1 MSVPPKSSSSSN
13 MRLSLVVVLTAF
25 ALTSDAVIRVPLTK
39 FRSIR
44 RELTDSGR
52 KVEELQ
58 ADTHSLKYNFGF
70 PASSAPTPE
79 TLKNYL
85 DAQYYG
91 EITLGTPPQTFTV
104 VFDTGSSNLWV
115 PSVHCALT
123 DIACLLH
130 HKYNSA
136 KSSTYVK
143 NGTAFAI
150 QYGSGSLSG
159 YLSQDTC
166 TIGDLSVQKQLFG
179 EAIKQP
185 GVAFIA
191 AKFDGILGM
200 AYPRISVDGVAPVFD
215 NIMSQKK
222 VEKNVFSF
230 YLNRNPD
237 TQPGGELLLG
247 GTDPKYYSGD
257 FFYVNVTRQAYWQ
270 IHMDGM
276 TVGDQLAPCKGG
288 CEAIVDT
295 GTSLI
300 TGPSAEVRAL
310 QKAIGATPL
319 IQGEYMVNCDKV
331 PSLPVITFTVG
342 GKAFS
347 LTGEQYILKVSQAGK
362 TMCLSGFMGLDI
374 PAPAGPLW
382 ILGDVFIGQYYTVF
396 DRESNRVGF
405 AKSK

>member
-1 MSVPPKSSSSSN
+1 MKLLILCVFAA
-13 MRLSLVVVLTAF
+13 L
-25 ALTSDAVIRVPLTK
+25 ALTNDALVRIPLKK

-52 KVEELQ
+52 KIEELL
-58 ADTHSLKYNFGF
+58 ADRRINKYTYGF
-70 PASSAPTPE
+70 PTAGAPTPE

-91 EITLGTPPQTFTV
+91 EIGLGTPPQPFTV

-115 PSVHCALT
+115 PSVHCSLL

-136 KSSTYVK
+136 KSSSYVK

-150 QYGSGSLSG
+150 RYGSGSLSG

-166 TIGDLSVQKQLFG
+166 TLGDLAVEKQLFG

-185 GVAFIA
+185 GIAFIA

-200 AYPRISVDGVAPVFD
+200 AYPRISVDGVTPVFD

-247 GTDPKYYSGD
+247 GTDPKYYTGD
-257 FFYVNVTRQAYWQ
+257 FDYVNVTRQAYWQ

-276 TVGDQLAPCKGG
+276 SVGSQLSLCKSG

-295 GTSLI
+295 GTSLL
-300 TGPSAEVRAL
+300 TGPSEEVKAL
-310 QKAIGATPL
+310 QKAIGAMPL
-319 IQGEYMVNCDKV
+319 IQGEYMVSCDKI
-331 PSLPVITFTVG
+331 PSLPVITFNIG
-342 GKAFS
+342 GKPFS
-347 LTGEQYILKVSQAGK
+347 LSGDQYVLKVSQAGK
-362 TMCLSGFMGLDI
+362 TICLSGFMALDI

-396 DRESNRVGF
+396 DRDNNRVGF
-405 AKSK
+405 AKAK

>member
-1 MSVPPKSSSSSN
+1 
-13 MRLSLVVVLTAF
+13 MRVLFLFIFAALS
-25 ALTSDAVIRVPLTK
+25 LTSDALVRIPLKK

-44 RELTDSGR
+44 RELTDSGKR
-52 KVEELQ
+52 IEELLG
-58 ADTHSLKYNFGF
+58 DKHSIKYNLGF
-70 PASSAPTPE
+70 PSSNDPTPE

-91 EITLGTPPQTFTV
+91 EIGLGTPPQPFTV

-115 PSVHCALT
+115 PSIHCSLS

-143 NGTAFAI
+143 NGTDFSI
-150 QYGSGSLSG
+150 QYGTGSLSG

-166 TIGDLSVQKQLFG
+166 TIGDLAVDKQTFG

-185 GVAFIA
+185 GVVFIA

-200 AYPRISVDGVAPVFD
+200 AYPSISVDGVEPVFD
-215 NIMSQKK
+215 NIMRQKL
-222 VEKNVFSF
+222 VEKNLFSF
-230 YLNRNPD
+230 YLNRDPESE
-237 TQPGGELLLG
+237 PGGELLLG
-247 GTDPKYYSGD
+247 GMDPKYYTGD
-257 FFYVNVTRQAYWQ
+257 IHYVSVTRQAYWQ
-270 IHMDGM
+270 IHMHGM
-276 TVGDQLAPCKGG
+276 VVGSQLSLCKGG

-300 TGPSAEVRAL
+300 AGPSAEVTAL
-310 QKAIGATPL
+310 QKAIGAIPL
-319 IQGEYMVNCDKV
+319 IQGQYMVKCDKV
-331 PSLPVITFTVG
+331 PTLPIITFNMDGQAYT
-342 GKAFS
+342 
-347 LTGEQYILKVSQAGK
+347 LTGEQYILKESQGGQ
-362 TMCLSGFMGLDI
+362 TICLSGFIGLDI

-382 ILGDVFIGQYYTVF
+382 ILGDVFIGQYYTIF
-396 DRESNRVGF
+396 DRENNRVGF

>member
-1 MSVPPKSSSSSN
+1 MKFSYII
-13 MRLSLVVVLTAF
+13 LFAAF
-25 ALTSDAVIRVPLTK
+25 IATTNAIVRIPLQK
-39 FRSIR
+39 FRSLR
-44 RELTDSGR
+44 RTLSDAGR
-52 KVEELQ
+52 SVEGLVSEE
-58 ADTHSLKYNFGF
+58 HNLKYNLDF
-70 PASSAPTPE
+70 PSRDGPTPE

-91 EITLGTPPQTFTV
+91 EIGIGTPPQLFTV

-115 PSVHCALT
+115 PSIHCSLT

-143 NGTAFAI
+143 NGAAFSI

-159 YLSQDTC
+159 FLSQDTC
-166 TIGDLSVQKQLFG
+166 KIGDISVDGQVFG

-200 AYPRISVDGVAPVFD
+200 AYPKIAVDEVTPVFD

-247 GTDPKYYSGD
+247 GTDPKYYTGE
-257 FFYVNVTRQAYWQ
+257 FNYLNITRQAYWQ
-270 IHMDGM
+270 IHMDKLG
-276 TVGDQLAPCKGG
+276 VGSQLTLCKGG

-300 TGPSAEVRAL
+300 TGPSAEVKAL
-310 QKAIGATPL
+310 QKAIGAVPL
-319 IQGEYMVNCDKV
+319 IQGEYMVDCKKV
-331 PSLPVITFTVG
+331 PTLPAISFKLG
-342 GKAFS
+342 GQTYT
-347 LTGEQYILKVSQAGK
+347 LTGDQYILKESQAGQ
-362 TMCLSGFMGLDI
+362 TICLSGFMGLDI

-382 ILGDVFIGQYYTVF
+382 ILGDVFIGQYYTEF
-396 DRESNRVGF
+396 DRENNRVGF

>member
-1 MSVPPKSSSSSN
+1 KT
-13 MRLSLVVVLTAF
+13 RQKIFLSFVAF
-25 ALTSDAVIRVPLTK
+25 FKAMVIPLKK

-52 KVEELQ
+52 KAEELL
-58 ADTHSLKYNFGF
+58 ADKHSLKYNFGF
-70 PASSAPTPE
+70 PSSSEPTPE

-91 EITLGTPPQTFTV
+91 EIGLGTPPQPFTV

-115 PSVHCALT
+115 PSIHCSIL

-130 HKYNSA
+130 HKYNSD

-143 NGTAFAI
+143 NGTDFAI
-150 QYGSGSLSG
+150 QYGTGSLSG

-166 TIGDLSVQKQLFG
+166 TIGDLSVETQLFG
-179 EAIKQP
+179 E
-185 GVAFIA
+185 
-191 AKFDGILGM
+191 FDGILGM

-237 TQPGGELLLG
+237 TEPGGELLLG

-257 FFYVNVTRQAYWQ
+257 FHYVNITRKAYWQ
-270 IHMDGM
+270 IHVDGM
-276 TVGDQLAPCKGG
+276 SVGPKLSLCTSG
-288 CEAIVDT
+288 CEAIVDS

-300 TGPSAEVRAL
+300 TGPSAEVRNL

-319 IQGEYMVNCDKV
+319 IQGEYMVSCDKV
-331 PSLPVITFTVG
+331 PTLPVITFTIG
-342 GKAFS
+342 GQSYS
-347 LTGEQYILKVSQAGK
+347 LSGEQYILKVNQAGK
-362 TMCLSGFMGLDI
+362 TICLSGFMGLDI

-396 DRESNRVGF
+396 DRDNDRVGF

>member
-1 MSVPPKSSSSSN
+1 MKILFLCVFAA
-13 MRLSLVVVLTAF
+13 LVLTND
-25 ALTSDAVIRVPLTK
+25 ALVRIPLKK
-39 FRSIR
+39 FRTIR

-52 KVEELQ
+52 TVEELLG
-58 ADTHSLKYNFGF
+58 DNHSPKYNLGF
-70 PASSAPTPE
+70 PASNEPTPE
-79 TLKNYL
+79 TLKNFL

-91 EITLGTPPQTFTV
+91 EIGLGTPPQPFTV

-115 PSVHCALT
+115 PSVHCSIT

-130 HKYNSA
+130 RKYNSA

-159 YLSQDTC
+159 FLSQDTF
-166 TIGDLSVQKQLFG
+166 TVADMSVGKQVFG
-179 EAIKQP
+179 EATKQP

-200 AYPRISVDGVAPVFD
+200 AYPRISVDGVTPVFD
-215 NIMSQKK
+215 NMMSQKK
-222 VEKNVFSF
+222 VEQNVFSF

-237 TQPGGELLLG
+237 TQPGGELMLG

-257 FFYVNVTRQAYWQ
+257 FNYVNVTRQAYWQ

-276 TVGDQLAPCKGG
+276 AVGDKLALCTGG

-295 GTSLI
+295 GTSLM
-300 TGPSAEVRAL
+300 TGPAEEVKAL
-310 QKAIGATPL
+310 QKAIGAIPL
-319 IQGEYMVNCDKV
+319 IQGEYMVNCDKI
-331 PSLPVITFTVG
+331 PTLPVITFKLG
-342 GKAFS
+342 GRTYS
-347 LTGEQYILKVSQAGK
+347 LTGEQYILKESQAGK
-362 TMCLSGFMGLDI
+362 TICLSGFMALDI
-374 PAPAGPLW
+374 PPPAGPLW

-396 DRESNRVGF
+396 DRENNRVGF

>member
-1 MSVPPKSSSSSN
+1 MNPNQQSPSRPVRALYNRNCGLRTEWLGSSFRGQSEAGHSGRRRRYGTWSHRPRYQ
-13 MRLSLVVVLTAF
+13 RLAF
-25 ALTSDAVIRVPLTK
+25 CTDSQKDNNNIMKCSYIILFAAFIATTNAIVRIPLKK
-39 FRSIR
+39 FRSVR
-44 RELTDSGR
+44 RTLSDAGR
-52 KVEELQ
+52 SVEELVSEEQ
-58 ADTHSLKYNFGF
+58 NLKYNLGF
-70 PASSAPTPE
+70 PSSDGPTPE

-91 EITLGTPPQTFTV
+91 EIGIGTPPQLFTV

-115 PSVHCALT
+115 PSIHCSLI

-143 NGTAFAI
+143 NGAAFAI

-166 TIGDLSVQKQLFG
+166 KIGDISIDGQVFG

-200 AYPRISVDGVAPVFD
+200 AYPKIAVDEVTPVFD

-247 GTDPKYYSGD
+247 GTDPKYYTGE
-257 FFYVNVTRQAYWQ
+257 FNYLNITRQAYWQ
-270 IHMDGM
+270 IHMD
-276 TVGDQLAPCKGG
+276 
-288 CEAIVDT
+288 E
-295 GTSLI
+295 
-300 TGPSAEVRAL
+300 
-310 QKAIGATPL
+310 
-319 IQGEYMVNCDKV
+319 
-331 PSLPVITFTVG
+331 
-342 GKAFS
+342 
-347 LTGEQYILKVSQAGK
+347 
-362 TMCLSGFMGLDI
+362 
-374 PAPAGPLW
+374 
-382 ILGDVFIGQYYTVF
+382 
-396 DRESNRVGF
+396 
-405 AKSK
+405 

>member
-1 MSVPPKSSSSSN
+1 MK
-13 MRLSLVVVLTAF
+13 LLFAF
-25 ALTSDAVIRVPLTK
+25 LLAALAVTNDALIRIPLKK

-44 RELTDSGR
+44 REVTDSGR
-52 KVEELQ
+52 TINQLLL
-58 ADTHSLKYNFGF
+58 DGRSDKYNYGF
-70 PASSAPTPE
+70 PSSGEPTPE
-79 TLKNYL
+79 PLKNYF

-91 EITLGTPPQTFTV
+91 EISLGTPPQPFTV

-115 PSVHCALT
+115 PSVSCELT
-123 DIACLLH
+123 DIACWVH

-136 KSSTYVK
+136 KSSTFVK

-159 YLSQDTC
+159 FLSQDTC
-166 TIGDLSVQKQLFG
+166 AIGDLAVENQLFG
-179 EAIKQP
+179 EATHQP
-185 GVAFIA
+185 GITFVM

-200 AYPRISVDGVAPVFD
+200 AFPRISVDGVLPVFD

-222 VEKNVFSF
+222 VGENVFSF

-237 TQPGGELLLG
+237 TEPGGELLLG

-257 FFYVNVTRQAYWQ
+257 FTYANVTRQAYWQ
-270 IHMDGM
+270 IHMAGL
-276 TVGDQLAPCKGG
+276 TVGGQLTLCRDG

-300 TGPSAEVRAL
+300 TGPVAEVRSL
-310 QKAIGATPL
+310 QKAIGAKPL
-319 IQGEYMVNCDKV
+319 VGGEYWVDCGSV
-331 PSLPVITFTVG
+331 PSLPVISFKVG
-342 GKAFS
+342 EKVYS
-347 LTGEQYILKVSQAGK
+347 LTGEQYTLKVTQAGRNI
-362 TMCLSGFMGLDI
+362 CLSGFMGLDI

-396 DRESNRVGF
+396 DRENNRVGF
-405 AKSK
+405 AKAK

>member
-1 MSVPPKSSSSSN
+1 GQI
-13 MRLSLVVVLTAF
+13 LSLRLAAVLVFTND
-25 ALTSDAVIRVPLTK
+25 LIQIPLKK

-52 KVEELQ
+52 TAEELL
-58 ADTHSLKYNFGF
+58 ADKHSLKYNFGF
-70 PASSAPTPE
+70 PSSNAPTPE

-91 EITLGTPPQTFTV
+91 EISIGTPPQPFTV

-115 PSVHCALT
+115 PSVHCSIL
-123 DIACLLH
+123 DIACLFVELFNI
-130 HKYNSA
+130 Y
-136 KSSTYVK
+136 
-143 NGTAFAI
+143 FE
-150 QYGSGSLSG
+150 LSFLFQIAG
-159 YLSQDTC
+159 
-166 TIGDLSVQKQLFG
+166 LSVEKQLFG

-200 AYPRISVDGVAPVFD
+200 AYPRISVDGVVPVFD
-215 NIMSQKK
+215 NIMNQKK
-222 VEKNVFSF
+222 VEQNVFSF

-237 TQPGGELLLG
+237 TEPGGELLLG

-257 FFYVNVTRQAYWQ
+257 FHYVNISRQAYWQ
-270 IHMDGM
+270 VHMDGLA
-276 TVGDQLAPCKGG
+276 VGSQLGLCKGG

-300 TGPSAEVRAL
+300 TGPAAEVKAL
-310 QKAIGATPL
+310 QKAIGAFPL
-319 IQGEYMVNCDKV
+319 IQGEYMINCDKI
-331 PSLPVITFTVG
+331 PSLPVITFNVG
-342 GKAFS
+342 GQSYS
-347 LTGEQYILKVSQAGK
+347 LTGDQYVLKETQAGK
-362 TMCLSGFMGLDI
+362 TICLSGFMGLDI

-396 DRESNRVGF
+396 DRDNNRVGF

>member
-1 MSVPPKSSSSSN
+1 
-13 MRLSLVVVLTAF
+13 MRSLLLVVF
-25 ALTSDAVIRVPLTK
+25 AALALNGDALIRIPLTK

-44 RELTDSGR
+44 RELTDSG
-52 KVEELQ
+52 KPVEELVS
-58 ADTHSLKYNFGF
+58 DHHSLKYNTGF
-70 PASSAPTPE
+70 PSSTKPTPE

-91 EITLGTPPQTFTV
+91 DISLGTPPQTFSV

-115 PSVHCALT
+115 PSVHCSLL

-136 KSSTYVK
+136 KSSSYVK

-159 YLSQDTC
+159 FLSQDTC
-166 TIGDLSVQKQLFG
+166 TIGDLTVEKQVFG
-179 EAIKQP
+179 EATKQP

-222 VEKNVFSF
+222 VEENVFSF

-237 TQPGGELLLG
+237 TAPGGELLLG
-247 GTDPKYYSGD
+247 GTDPKYYTGD
-257 FFYVNVTRQAYWQ
+257 FQYLNISRKAYWQ

-276 TVGDQLAPCKGG
+276 GVGSQLTLCKDG

-300 TGPSAEVRAL
+300 TGPAAEVKAL

-319 IQGEYMVNCDKV
+319 IQGEYMVSCDKI
-331 PSLPVITFTVG
+331 PTLPVITFTLG
-342 GKAFS
+342 GQSYS
-347 LTGEQYILKVSQAGK
+347 LTGDQYVLKVSQAGK
-362 TMCLSGFMGLDI
+362 VICLSGFMGLDI

-396 DRESNRVGF
+396 DRDNDRVGF

>member
-1 MSVPPKSSSSSN
+1 MKIV
-13 MRLSLVVVLTAF
+13 SLCLF
-25 ALTSDAVIRVPLTK
+25 AALALASDALVRIPLTK
-39 FRSIR
+39 FRSVR
-44 RELTDSGR
+44 RTLTDSGR
-52 KVEELQ
+52 AAKDLLAGAEH
-58 ADTHSLKYNFGF
+58 TKYNNLGF
-70 PASSAPTPE
+70 PSSNGPTPE
-79 TLKNYL
+79 TLKNYM

-91 EITLGTPPQTFTV
+91 EIGLGTPIQTFTV

-115 PSVHCALT
+115 PSIHCSFT

-130 HKYNSA
+130 HKYNGD

-159 YLSQDTC
+159 YLSQDKC
-166 TIGDLSVQKQLFG
+166 TIGGLAIEKQVFG

-200 AYPRISVDGVAPVFD
+200 AYPRISVDGVIPPFD
-215 NIMSQKK
+215 NLMSQKK
-222 VEKNVFSF
+222 VEQNVFSF
-230 YLNRNPD
+230 YLNRNPA

-257 FFYVNVTRQAYWQ
+257 FHYLNITRQAYWQ
-270 IHMDGM
+270 IHMDSMG
-276 TVGDQLAPCKGG
+276 VGSQLTLCKDG

-300 TGPSAEVRAL
+300 TGPTAEVKAL
-310 QKAIGATPL
+310 QKAIGAIPL
-319 IQGEYMVNCDKV
+319 IQGEYMVKCDKI
-331 PSLPVITFTVG
+331 PTMPVITFNLR
-342 GKAFS
+342 GKSFT
-347 LTGEQYILKVSQAGK
+347 LTPEQYVLQESQAGK
-362 TMCLSGFMGLDI
+362 TICLSGFMGLDI

-396 DRESNRVGF
+396 DRDNDRVGF

>member
-1 MSVPPKSSSSSN
+1 ESFPVCVLFTAHLWTSVSSLFPF
-13 MRLSLVVVLTAF
+13 R
-25 ALTSDAVIRVPLTK
+25 IPLKK

-52 KVEELQ
+52 KIEELL
-58 ADTHSLKYNFGF
+58 ADRRINKYNYGF
-70 PASSAPTPE
+70 PTAGAPTPE

-91 EITLGTPPQTFTV
+91 EIGLGTPPQPFTV

-115 PSVHCALT
+115 PSVHCSLL

-136 KSSTYVK
+136 KSSSYVK

-150 QYGSGSLSG
+150 RYGSGSLSG

-166 TIGDLSVQKQLFG
+166 TLGDLAVEKQLFG

-185 GVAFIA
+185 GIAFIA

-200 AYPRISVDGVAPVFD
+200 AYPRISVDGVTPVFD

-247 GTDPKYYSGD
+247 GTDPKYYTGD
-257 FFYVNVTRQAYWQ
+257 FDYVNVTRQAYWQ

-276 TVGDQLAPCKGG
+276 SVGSQLSLCKSG

-295 GTSLI
+295 GTSLL
-300 TGPSAEVRAL
+300 TGPSEEVKAL
-310 QKAIGATPL
+310 QKAIGAMPL
-319 IQGEYMVNCDKV
+319 IQGEYMVSCDKI
-331 PSLPVITFTVG
+331 PSLPVITFNIG
-342 GKAFS
+342 GKPFS
-347 LTGEQYILKVSQAGK
+347 LSGDQYVLKVSQAGK
-362 TMCLSGFMGLDI
+362 TICLSGFMALDI

-396 DRESNRVGF
+396 DRENNRVGF
-405 AKSK
+405 AKAK

>member
-1 MSVPPKSSSSSN
+1 MKF
-13 MRLSLVVVLTAF
+13 LYLFLF
-25 ALTSDAVIRVPLTK
+25 AVFAWTSDAIVRIPLKK

-44 RELTDSGR
+44 RTLSDSGLN
-52 KVEELQ
+52 VEQLLAGTNSLQ
-58 ADTHSLKYNFGF
+58 HNQGF
-70 PASSAPTPE
+70 PSSNAPTPE
-79 TLKNYL
+79 TLKNYM

-91 EITLGTPPQTFTV
+91 EIGLGTPVQMFTV
-104 VFDTGSSNLWV
+104 VFDTGSSNLWL
-115 PSVHCALT
+115 PSIHCSFT

-130 HKYNSA
+130 HKYNGA

-143 NGTAFAI
+143 NGTEFAI

-159 YLSQDTC
+159 YLSQDSC
-166 TIGDLSVQKQLFG
+166 TIGDIVVEKQLFG

-200 AYPRISVDGVAPVFD
+200 AYPRISVDGVPPVFD
-215 NIMSQKK
+215 MMMSQKK
-222 VEKNVFSF
+222 VEQNVFSF

-237 TQPGGELLLG
+237 TEPGGELLLG
-247 GTDPKYYSGD
+247 GTDPKYYTGD
-257 FFYVNVTRQAYWQ
+257 FNYVPVTRQAYWQ

-276 TVGDQLAPCKGG
+276 SIGSQLTLCKDG

-300 TGPSAEVRAL
+300 TGPPAEVRAL
-310 QKAIGATPL
+310 QKAIGAIPL
-319 IQGEYMVNCDKV
+319 IQGEYMIDCKKV
-331 PSLPVITFTVG
+331 PTLPTISFNVG
-342 GKAFS
+342 GKTYS
-347 LTGEQYILKVSQAGK
+347 LTGEQYVLKESQGGK
-362 TMCLSGFMGLDI
+362 TICLSGLMGLEI
-374 PAPAGPLW
+374 PPPAGPLW

-405 AKSK
+405 AKST

>member
-1 MSVPPKSSSSSN
+1 MKCSYII
-13 MRLSLVVVLTAF
+13 LFAAF
-25 ALTSDAVIRVPLTK
+25 IATTNAIVRIPLKK
-39 FRSIR
+39 FRSLR
-44 RELTDSGR
+44 RTLSDAGR
-52 KVEELQ
+52 SVEELVSEEQ
-58 ADTHSLKYNFGF
+58 NLKYNLGF
-70 PASSAPTPE
+70 PSSDGPTPE

-91 EITLGTPPQTFTV
+91 EIGIGTPPQLFTV

-115 PSVHCALT
+115 PSIHCSLI

-143 NGTAFAI
+143 NGAAFAI

-166 TIGDLSVQKQLFG
+166 KIGDISIDGQVFG

-200 AYPRISVDGVAPVFD
+200 AYPKIAVDEVTPVFD

-247 GTDPKYYSGD
+247 GTDPKYYTGE
-257 FFYVNVTRQAYWQ
+257 FNYLNITRQAYWQ
-270 IHMDGM
+270 IHMDEMG
-276 TVGDQLAPCKGG
+276 VGSQLTLCKGG

-300 TGPSAEVRAL
+300 TGPSAEVKAL
-310 QKAIGATPL
+310 QKAIGAVPL
-319 IQGEYMVNCDKV
+319 IQGEYMVDCKKV
-331 PSLPVITFTVG
+331 ATLPAVSFKLG
-342 GKAFS
+342 GQTYT
-347 LTGEQYILKVSQAGK
+347 LTGDQYILKESQAGQ
-362 TMCLSGFMGLDI
+362 TICLSGFMGLDI

-382 ILGDVFIGQYYTVF
+382 ILGDVFIGQYYTEF
-396 DRESNRVGF
+396 DRENNRVGF